1 MAAATIFY
9 VSRVPSAG
17 EQVLL
22 DGDEGHHAARVL
34 RMRVGEPV
42 MVCDGAGE
50 VGDGVVASVDR
61 TGLAIDVTGRWSVAA
76 VDPKVTVVQA
86 LPKSDRSELAVDLAV
101 EAGADEVIPWQAQRC
116 VSRWDAHKAEKGRRR
131 WEAVAQAASRQSRRA
146 YVPSVPE
153 LHSTAQLAELV
164 GARAADGAVVLVLHE
179 SAESGL
185 GALAARLSSASSVVL
200 IVGPEGGVADEE
212 LRILADAGAAPV
224 RLGPTVLRT
233 SSAAAVAL
241 GALGVLT
248 DRWAAGPLVHRL
260 ALIAWRPTVA
270 GGKLEATPQPKK
282 AGDLNHVT
290 SREEGAAVPSVSTA
304 DVRSSVEIPNDLI
317 MGLLGSADENLRELE
332 DVLPAD
338 VHVRGNT
345 VTFTG
350 VPAEVALAERV
361 ISELIVIARRGQQ
374 LTPSTVR
381 HTVAML
387 TGDGDESPAEV
398 LSLDILSRRGKTI
411 RPKTLNQKRYVDAI
425 DANTIVF
432 GIGPAG
438 TGKTYLAMAKAVNAL
453 QSKQVTRIILTRP
466 AVEAGERLGFL
477 PGTLS
482 EKIDPYLRPLY
493 DALHDMMDPEL
504 IPKLMDAGVIEVAPL
519 AYMRGRT
526 INDAFIILDEAQ
538 NTTAEQ
544 MKMFLTRLGFGSK
557 IVVTGDITQVDLP
570 GNARSGLRAAMD
582 ILGNIEGIH
591 FSELTSADVVRHRL
605 VSEIVDAYARFEDSD
620 LTGNRAQRRASGNR
634 SRHR

>member
-9 VSRVPSAG
+9 VPRVPSAG

-146 YVPSVPE
+146 HVPSVPE

-164 GARAADGAVVLVLHE
+164 GARVADGAVVLVLHE

-185 GALAARLSSASSVVL
+185 GALGARLSSASSVVL

-248 DRWAAGPLVHRL
+248 DRWAAGPLVHR
-260 ALIAWRPTVA
+260 
-270 GGKLEATPQPKK
+270 
-282 AGDLNHVT
+282 
-290 SREEGAAVPSVSTA
+290 
-304 DVRSSVEIPNDLI
+304 
-317 MGLLGSADENLRELE
+317 
-332 DVLPAD
+332 
-338 VHVRGNT
+338 
-345 VTFTG
+345 
-350 VPAEVALAERV
+350 
-361 ISELIVIARRGQQ
+361 
-374 LTPSTVR
+374 
-381 HTVAML
+381 
-387 TGDGDESPAEV
+387 
-398 LSLDILSRRGKTI
+398 
-411 RPKTLNQKRYVDAI
+411 
-425 DANTIVF
+425 
-432 GIGPAG
+432 
-438 TGKTYLAMAKAVNAL
+438 
-453 QSKQVTRIILTRP
+453 
-466 AVEAGERLGFL
+466 
-477 PGTLS
+477 
-482 EKIDPYLRPLY
+482 
-493 DALHDMMDPEL
+493 
-504 IPKLMDAGVIEVAPL
+504 
-519 AYMRGRT
+519 
-526 INDAFIILDEAQ
+526 
-538 NTTAEQ
+538 
-544 MKMFLTRLGFGSK
+544 
-557 IVVTGDITQVDLP
+557 
-570 GNARSGLRAAMD
+570 
-582 ILGNIEGIH
+582 
-591 FSELTSADVVRHRL
+591 
-605 VSEIVDAYARFEDSD
+605 
-620 LTGNRAQRRASGNR
+620 
-634 SRHR
+634 

>member
-9 VSRVPSAG
+9 VPRVPSAG

-61 TGLAIDVTGRWSVAA
+61 TGLAIDVTGRWSVDA

-248 DRWAAGPLVHRL
+248 DRWAAGPLVHR
-260 ALIAWRPTVA
+260 
-270 GGKLEATPQPKK
+270 
-282 AGDLNHVT
+282 
-290 SREEGAAVPSVSTA
+290 
-304 DVRSSVEIPNDLI
+304 
-317 MGLLGSADENLRELE
+317 
-332 DVLPAD
+332 
-338 VHVRGNT
+338 
-345 VTFTG
+345 
-350 VPAEVALAERV
+350 
-361 ISELIVIARRGQQ
+361 
-374 LTPSTVR
+374 
-381 HTVAML
+381 
-387 TGDGDESPAEV
+387 
-398 LSLDILSRRGKTI
+398 
-411 RPKTLNQKRYVDAI
+411 
-425 DANTIVF
+425 
-432 GIGPAG
+432 
-438 TGKTYLAMAKAVNAL
+438 
-453 QSKQVTRIILTRP
+453 
-466 AVEAGERLGFL
+466 
-477 PGTLS
+477 
-482 EKIDPYLRPLY
+482 
-493 DALHDMMDPEL
+493 
-504 IPKLMDAGVIEVAPL
+504 
-519 AYMRGRT
+519 
-526 INDAFIILDEAQ
+526 
-538 NTTAEQ
+538 
-544 MKMFLTRLGFGSK
+544 
-557 IVVTGDITQVDLP
+557 
-570 GNARSGLRAAMD
+570 
-582 ILGNIEGIH
+582 
-591 FSELTSADVVRHRL
+591 
-605 VSEIVDAYARFEDSD
+605 
-620 LTGNRAQRRASGNR
+620 
-634 SRHR
+634 

>member
-116 VSRWDAHKAEKGRRR
+116 VSHWDAHKAEKGRRR

-248 DRWAAGPLVHRL
+248 DRWAAGPLVHR
-260 ALIAWRPTVA
+260 
-270 GGKLEATPQPKK
+270 
-282 AGDLNHVT
+282 
-290 SREEGAAVPSVSTA
+290 
-304 DVRSSVEIPNDLI
+304 
-317 MGLLGSADENLRELE
+317 
-332 DVLPAD
+332 
-338 VHVRGNT
+338 
-345 VTFTG
+345 
-350 VPAEVALAERV
+350 
-361 ISELIVIARRGQQ
+361 
-374 LTPSTVR
+374 
-381 HTVAML
+381 
-387 TGDGDESPAEV
+387 
-398 LSLDILSRRGKTI
+398 
-411 RPKTLNQKRYVDAI
+411 
-425 DANTIVF
+425 
-432 GIGPAG
+432 
-438 TGKTYLAMAKAVNAL
+438 
-453 QSKQVTRIILTRP
+453 
-466 AVEAGERLGFL
+466 
-477 PGTLS
+477 
-482 EKIDPYLRPLY
+482 
-493 DALHDMMDPEL
+493 
-504 IPKLMDAGVIEVAPL
+504 
-519 AYMRGRT
+519 
-526 INDAFIILDEAQ
+526 
-538 NTTAEQ
+538 
-544 MKMFLTRLGFGSK
+544 
-557 IVVTGDITQVDLP
+557 
-570 GNARSGLRAAMD
+570 
-582 ILGNIEGIH
+582 
-591 FSELTSADVVRHRL
+591 
-605 VSEIVDAYARFEDSD
+605 
-620 LTGNRAQRRASGNR
+620 
-634 SRHR
+634 